1 LAGEGLSITEYNPD
15 LAAAILGE
23 AAHLLRHLGIATCHT
38 ILIGG
43 LVPGLLV
50 LDPGPGRA
58 AHVGTT
64 DLDFCL
70 SLALVEGD
78 TGTYERIE
86 TSLRSAGYQPTDK
99 TFCWQRQSGL
109 RLKAEF
115 FCPASST
122 RPAGSLFRPKAASA
136 PVVKHNMG
144 PKLSAMALDAGAAI
158 SDDIRIVEREVDLP
172 DGAGRISYQF
182 RVTGLT
188 GFLVA
193 KIGALTE
200 RDKPKDAYDIV
211 WLLESWPGGPRQAAQ
226 AVLDSPAYRR
236 GDAQRALARLA
247 HEFADPTRV
256 GPRSYAR
263 FMATSETGPEVIAR
277 MERQASGAVRS
288 FAAALGVSER

>member
-1 LAGEGLSITEYNPD
+1 LAGEGTNITEYDPR
-15 LAAAILGE
+15 LAEAILGE
-23 AAHLLRHLGIATCHT
+23 AGHLLRHIGIAARHT

-50 LDPGPGRA
+50 LDPGSGRA
-58 AHVGTT
+58 PHVGTT

-78 TGTYERIE
+78 TAEYQRIE
-86 TSLRSAGYQPTDK
+86 TSLRAAGYQPTDT
-99 TFCWQRQSGL
+99 TFCWQRQAGL

-122 RPAGSLFRPKAASA
+122 RPAGSLYRPKAVGAR
-136 PVVKHNMG
+136 VVKHNMG

-158 SDDIRIVEREVDLP
+158 SDDAQLVEREVDLP
-172 DGAGRISYQF
+172 DGAGRVSYQF

-193 KIGALTE
+193 KTGALTE

-211 WLLESWPGGPRQAAQ
+211 WLLEAWPGGPQQAAQ
-226 AVLDSPAYRR
+226 AARDSSVFERA
-236 GDAQRALARLA
+236 DTKRALAHLA
-247 HEFADPTRV
+247 REFADPSRL

-263 FMATSETGPEVIAR
+263 FMAAPESSPDDITR
-277 MERQASGAVRS
+277 LRRQAVGAVRI
-288 FAAALGVSER
+288 FAAALTE

>member
-1 LAGEGLSITEYNPD
+1 LAGEGLNITEYNPD

-23 AAHLLRHLGIATCHT
+23 AAHLLRHVGIATCHT

-43 LVPGLLV
+43 LVPRLLV
-50 LDPGPGRA
+50 LDPGSGRA
-58 AHVGTT
+58 THVGTT

-70 SLALVEGD
+70 SLALVEGE
-78 TGTYERIE
+78 TGEYERIE
-86 TSLRSAGYQPTDK
+86 TSLRAAGYQPTDK

-122 RPAGSLFRPKAASA
+122 RPPGSLFRPKAAGA
-136 PVVKHNMG
+136 PLVKHNMG
-144 PKLSAMALDAGAAI
+144 PKLSAIALDAGAAI
-158 SDDIRIVEREVDLP
+158 SDDIRLVEREVDLP

-182 RVTGLT
+182 GVTGLT

-193 KIGALTE
+193 KTGALAE

-211 WLLESWPGGPRQAAQ
+211 WLLEAWPGGPKQAART
-226 AVLDSPAYRR
+226 VRDSPAYQR
-236 GDAQRALARLA
+236 GDTQHALARLA
-247 HEFADPTRV
+247 REFADPARV

-263 FMATSETGPEVIAR
+263 FMTASETSPEDIAR
-277 MERQASGAVRS
+277 MERQAAGAVRT
-288 FAAALGVSER
+288 FAASLGVREP